1 MGATINIYLTFNGKC
16 KEAFDFYKSI
26 FGGEFQQISTF
37 SEMPPQKG
45 MPPIKKE
52 EKDRIMHVS
61 LPINK
66 ESVLMGSDTGG
77 EWVKDFKK
85 GNNFSISVSANTK
98 DEADKFFRGLS
109 NGGNV
114 KMPMDKTFWGS
125 YFGMLEDKFG
135 INWMVNFDEDPHQ

>member
-1 MGATINIYLTFNGKC
+1 MGATINIYLTFNGNC
-16 KEAFDFYKSI
+16 KKAFDFYRSV
-26 FGGEFQQISTF
+26 FGGEFLQVSTF
-37 SEMPPQKG
+37 AEMPSQEG
-45 MPPIKKE
+45 MPPIKEE

-66 ESVLMGSDTGG
+66 ESILMGSDTGG

-85 GNNFSISVSANTK
+85 GNNFFISVSAKTK
-98 DEADKFFRGLS
+98 DEADQYFRDLS
-109 NGGNV
+109 NGGDV

-135 INWMVNFDEDPHQ
+135 INWMVNFDEAPH